1 MHLTVYLM
9 GNSHMRS
16 ERSLDAYPSWLQQV
30 IHESTERRLS
40 VANHELWRQ
49 LADGSFA
56 LHAHRNLVVG
66 FWPLVDCFPQFL
78 ALNLL
83 KTNTCRDPAINGSRA
98 WLSKN
103 LQIEQRHAQWFLDW
117 GEAFGTPRDEMF
129 DGARPVEMT
138 AITDWCWHVCQQGEL
153 ADAMAATNYAIEGV
167 TGEWTPRLAHSE
179 PYMSR
184 LTTSDAKK
192 GMRWLR
198 VHADYDDAHPWEAL
212 DLIGQLLGPD
222 PATVRI
228 DGVRD
233 AIWKTYELY
242 RIGCDVALERVEK
255 PRVRAN
261 GLRGPAPRANARA
274 LAAAPA

>member
-1 MHLTVYLM
+1 
-9 GNSHMRS
+9 MR
-16 ERSLDAYPSWLQQV
+16 RSIDHYPHWIQDL
-30 IHESTERRLS
+30 IGESTERRLRVS
-40 VANHELWRQ
+40 GHEAWRRM
-49 LADGSFA
+49 ADGSITP
-56 LHAHRNLVVG
+56 LEHRNILVG
-66 FWPLVDCFPQFL
+66 FWPLIDRFPQFL

-138 AITDWCWHVCQQGEL
+138 AITDWCWHVCQHGEL

-167 TGEWTPRLAHSE
+167 TGEWTPRVAHSE

-242 RIGCDVALERVEK
+242 RIGCDVALERIE
-255 PRVRAN
+255 PSRLRPSAQRSSASRAN
-261 GLRGPAPRANARA
+261 GSSLPAASA
-274 LAAAPA
+274 